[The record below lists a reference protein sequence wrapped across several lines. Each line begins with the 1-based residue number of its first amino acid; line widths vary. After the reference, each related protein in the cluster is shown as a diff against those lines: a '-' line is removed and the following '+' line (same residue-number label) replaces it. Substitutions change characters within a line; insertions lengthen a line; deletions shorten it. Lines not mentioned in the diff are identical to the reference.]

1 MKQIFKRL
9 VLSVK
14 GIAAVELAII
24 FPVMLLM
31 IVGALDMGSMFVRK
45 MELAN
50 AVKAG
55 VQYSLVRK
63 PVQGD
68 VTNIKA
74 AVESSLAP
82 IDNTITSVNVELFCM
97 CFAVKQLCSLDC
109 MDTSRTAHITVTIKE
124 DYTTPF
130 FNYSWFAS
138 SFPITETSTIRLN

>member
-1 MKQIFKRL
+1 MKQIFKKL
-9 VLSVK
+9 ATCVQ
-14 GIAAVELAII
+14 GIAAVELALI

-63 PVQGD
+63 PIQND
-68 VTNIKA
+68 VTSIEA
-74 AVESSLAP
+74 AVEASLGTVDA
-82 IDNTITSVNVELFCM
+82 TITSVNVELFCK
-97 CFAVKQLCSLDC
+97 CFSVKQLCSLDC
-109 MDTSRTAHITVTIKE
+109 ADANGTSHITVTIKE
-124 DYTTPF
+124 NYSTPF
-130 FNYSWFAS
+130 FNYDWFVS